1 MYKLDEIA
9 RHIDAVLIGSPSV
22 SINNIAT
29 LLSAQEGDLTHLSNP
44 YYRSYLQETRASAVI
59 LASGDADQC
68 PVNALVVDNP
78 SLAYAKASQLFHRHE
93 TIPIGVS
100 TEADIHSTAQ
110 IGADV
115 GIGPFVSIGPNVVL
129 GDRVKISTH
138 TSIGAESILGAD
150 THVHSGVSIYDNV
163 EIGQRCTI
171 QANVVIG
178 ADGFGFIPDADG
190 KLQHIKQLG
199 GVKIGNDVVVGASST
214 IDRGAIENTVI
225 EDGVKIDDQVHIGH
239 NCVVGEHSMLCG
251 CTGLGGSV
259 TIGSH
264 CVLAGGVGIAGSGPL
279 NIASGVTIGAMTYVS
294 RSIDKPGTYQGATL
308 HSPIE
313 SWRRNAL
320 RLTNLEELVRR
331 VAELEKKLQEKNNSK

>member
-9 RHIDAVLIGSPSV
+9 RHIDAILIGSPTV
-22 SINNIAT
+22 PIHNIAT
-29 LLSAQEGDLTHLSNP
+29 LLNAQEGDLTHLSNP
-44 YYRSYLQETRASAVI
+44 YYRSYLQETQASAVI
-59 LASGDADQC
+59 LASDDADQC

-78 SLAYAKASQLFHRHE
+78 SLAYAKASQLFHRNE
-93 TIPIGVS
+93 TISSGIS
-100 TEADIHSTAQ
+100 SETDIHSTVQ
-110 IGADV
+110 LGAEV
-115 GIGPFVSIGPNVVL
+115 GIGPYVSIGPNVVL
-129 GDRVKISTH
+129 GDRVNIGAH
-138 TSIGAESILGAD
+138 TSIGADSRLGED

-178 ADGFGFIPDADG
+178 ADGFGFIPDSDG

-225 EDGVKIDDQVHIGH
+225 EDGVKLDDQVHIGH
-239 NCVVGEHSMLCG
+239 NCLVGAHSMLCG

-259 TIGSH
+259 TIGAH
-264 CVLAGGVGIAGSGPL
+264 CVLAGGVGVAGSGPV

-308 HSPIE
+308 HAPIE

-320 RLTNLEELVRR
+320 RLTKLEELVQK
-331 VAELEKKLQEKNNSK
+331 VSELKKKLQEQK

>member
-1 MYKLDEIA
+1 MYTLDEIA

-22 SINNIAT
+22 PIHSIAT
-29 LLSAQEGDLTHLSNP
+29 LLNAKEGDLTHLSNP
-44 YYRSYLQETRASAVI
+44 YYRGYLQETQASAVI

-68 PVNALVVDNP
+68 PVNALVVDYP
-78 SLAYAKASQLFHRHE
+78 SLAYAKASHLFPRNEAIPSGISNE
-93 TIPIGVS
+93 TDVHNS
-100 TEADIHSTAQ
+100 AQ
-110 IGADV
+110 IGAEV
-115 GIGPFVSIGPNVVL
+115 GIGPFVTIGPNVVL
-129 GDRVKISTH
+129 GDNVKIGAH
-138 TSIGAESILGAD
+138 TSVGAGSILGED
-150 THVHSGVSIYDNV
+150 THVHGGVSIYDNV

-225 EDGVKIDDQVHIGH
+225 EDGVKLDDQVHIGH
-239 NCVVGEHSMLCG
+239 NCIVGAHSMLCG

-308 HSPIE
+308 HAPIE
-313 SWRRNAL
+313 IWRRNAL
-320 RLTNLEELVRR
+320 RFTKLEQLVQR
-331 VAELEKKLQEKNNSK
+331 VSELEKKLQEKE

>member
-1 MYKLDEIA
+1 MYTLDEIA
-9 RHIDAVLIGSPSV
+9 CHIEAVLIGNPSV
-22 SINNIAT
+22 PIHNIAT
-29 LLSAQEGDLTHLSNP
+29 LLNAQEGDLTHLSNP
-44 YYRSYLQETRASAVI
+44 YYRGYLQETKASAVI
-59 LASGDADQC
+59 LASGHADQC
-68 PVNALVVDNP
+68 PVNALIVDNP
-78 SLAYAKASQLFHRHE
+78 SLAYAKASQLFHRNE
-93 TIPIGVS
+93 TIPSDIS
-100 TEADIHSTAQ
+100 TETDIHSTAQ

-115 GIGPFVSIGPNVVL
+115 GIGPFVTIGPNVVL
-129 GDRVKISTH
+129 EERVKIGAH
-138 TSIGAESILGAD
+138 TSIGADSRLGKD
-150 THVHSGVSIYDNV
+150 THIHSGVSIYDKV

-178 ADGFGFIPDADG
+178 ADGFGFIPDSDG

-225 EDGVKIDDQVHIGH
+225 EDGVKLDDQVHIGH
-239 NCVVGEHSMLCG
+239 NCIVGAHSMLCG

-264 CVLAGGVGIAGSGPL
+264 CVFAGGVGIAGSGPL

-294 RSIDKPGTYQGATL
+294 RSIDKSGTYQGATL
-308 HSPIE
+308 HTPIE

-320 RLTNLEELVRR
+320 RLTKLDELVQR
-331 VAELEKKLQEKNNSK
+331 VSELEKKLQEKQ

>member
-9 RHIDAVLIGSPSV
+9 RHIDAVLIGNPSV
-22 SINNIAT
+22 PIHSIAT
-29 LLSAQEGDLTHLSNP
+29 LLNAKEGDLTHLSNP
-44 YYRSYLQETRASAVI
+44 YYRGYLQKTQASAVI

-78 SLAYAKASQLFHRHE
+78 SLAYAKASHLFPRNE
-93 TIPIGVS
+93 TVPSDIS
-100 TEADIHSTAQ
+100 KETDIHSTAQ
-110 IGADV
+110 IGAEV
-115 GIGPFVSIGPNVVL
+115 GIGPFVTIGPNVVL
-129 GDRVKISTH
+129 GDRVKIGAHSSVGAGST
-138 TSIGAESILGAD
+138 LGED
-150 THVHSGVSIYDNV
+150 THVHSGVSVYDNV

-225 EDGVKIDDQVHIGH
+225 EDGVKLDDQVHIGH
-239 NCVVGEHSMLCG
+239 NCIVGAHSMLCG

-279 NIASGVTIGAMTYVS
+279 HIASGVTIGAMTYVS

-308 HSPIE
+308 HAPIE
-313 SWRRNAL
+313 TWRRNAL
-320 RLTNLEELVRR
+320 RFTKLEELVQR
-331 VAELEKKLQEKNNSK
+331 VSELEKKVQEKK

>member
-1 MYKLDEIA
+1 MFTLDEIA

-22 SINNIAT
+22 PIHSIAT
-29 LLSAQEGDLTHLSNP
+29 LVNAQEGDLTHLSNP
-44 YYRSYLQETRASAVI
+44 YYRGYLQETQASAVI

-78 SLAYAKASQLFHRHE
+78 SLAYAKASHLFPRNE
-93 TIPIGVS
+93 TIPSDIS
-100 TEADIHSTAQ
+100 KETDIHSTAQ
-110 IGADV
+110 IGAEV
-115 GIGPFVSIGPNVVL
+115 GIGPFVTIGPNVVL
-129 GDRVKISTH
+129 GDRVKIGAHSSVGAGST
-138 TSIGAESILGAD
+138 LGED
-150 THVHSGVSIYDNV
+150 THVHSGVSVYDNV

-225 EDGVKIDDQVHIGH
+225 EDGVKLDDQVHIGH
-239 NCVVGEHSMLCG
+239 NCIVGAHSMLCG

-279 NIASGVTIGAMTYVS
+279 HIASGVTIGAMTYVS

-308 HSPIE
+308 HAPIE
-313 SWRRNAL
+313 TWRRNAL
-320 RLTNLEELVRR
+320 RFTKLEELVQR
-331 VAELEKKLQEKNNSK
+331 VTELEKKLQEKE

>member
-9 RHIDAVLIGSPSV
+9 RHIDAILIGSPTV
-22 SINNIAT
+22 PIHNIAT
-29 LLSAQEGDLTHLSNP
+29 LLNAQEGDLTHLSSP
-44 YYRSYLQETRASAVI
+44 YYRGYLQETQASAVI
-59 LASGDADQC
+59 LASDDADQC

-78 SLAYAKASQLFHRHE
+78 SLAYAKASQLFHRNE
-93 TIPIGVS
+93 TIPSGIS
-100 TEADIHSTAQ
+100 TETDIHSTVQ
-110 IGADV
+110 LGAEV
-115 GIGPFVSIGPNVVL
+115 GIGPYVSIGPNVVL
-129 GDRVKISTH
+129 GDRVIIGAH
-138 TSIGAESILGAD
+138 TSIGADSRLGED

-178 ADGFGFIPDADG
+178 ADGFGFISDSDG

-225 EDGVKIDDQVHIGH
+225 EDGVKLDDQVHIGH
-239 NCVVGEHSMLCG
+239 NCVVGAHSMLCG

-259 TIGSH
+259 TIGAH
-264 CVLAGGVGIAGSGPL
+264 CVLAGGVGIAGSGPV
-279 NIASGVTIGAMTYVS
+279 NIANGVTIGAMTYVS

-308 HSPIE
+308 HAPIE

-320 RLTNLEELVRR
+320 RLTKLDELVQK
-331 VAELEKKLQEKNNSK
+331 VSELEKKLQEQK